1 MKTIDI
7 HGRQYTVY
15 NATGKVE
22 ESGKNL
28 ETRVHGGGGG
38 GYNYRGTGG
47 SAPVSISST
56 TVVHDQ
62 IFLTDKNG
70 VEHSFQ
76 LQDFD
81 VACRAGNEISV
92 MWAVKKGKAK
102 GDYIAVLNHSTRQDY
117 YNKKALKNMFR
128 FNIWF
133 FLGGGF
139 ALAFLMDHSMGAG
152 IFGVLLGLLAW
163 ALIWDFPKLNQF
175 KTEPAKYLVD

>member
-7 HGRQYTVY
+7 HGRHYTIY

-22 ESGKNL
+22 EAGKNL

-38 GYNYRGTGG
+38 GFTYGGTGG

-62 IFLTDKNG
+62 IFLTDKAG

-81 VACRAGNEISV
+81 VAVRKGNEISV
-92 MWAVKKGKAK
+92 IWAVKRGKPTGK
-102 GDYIAVLNHSTRQDY
+102 YVAVLNNTTGQNY
-117 YNKKALKNMFR
+117 FNQKALKNVFR
-128 FNIWF
+128 FNLLY
-133 FLGGGF
+133 FLAGGF
-139 ALAFLMDHSMGAG
+139 VLGL
-152 IFGVLLGLLAW
+152 IFGRSITAGTFGIVLGLLAW
-163 ALIWDFPKLNQF
+163 ALIWDFPKLNKF
-175 KTEPAKYLVD
+175 KAEAAAYIED